1 VLHYLVL
8 WLLFY
13 KGNHTSLTYYYLKS
27 SVAVGYR
34 RFKKNNYMDPMSL
47 VTPAVGLMFW
57 TCVIFVLLI
66 LVLKKFA
73 WKPILSA
80 VDQRNESISNSLLAA
95 EKARDEIASLT
106 ANNEQIIAQAKL
118 DRDALLKEAREMKN
132 VIISKAKETA
142 TNEADKIISSAKEQ
156 ITNEKMKALTELKNQ
171 VAAISIEMA
180 EKVLGSEL
188 SNADAQKDLVNR
200 ALKEKI

>member
-1 VLHYLVL
+1 MATEDL
-8 WLLFY
+8 
-13 KGNHTSLTYYYLKS
+13 
-27 SVAVGYR
+27 
-34 RFKKNNYMDPMSL
+34 KKNNYMDPMSL

-57 TCVIFVLLI
+57 TCIIFVLLI

-132 VIISKAKETA
+132 EIISKAKETA

>member
-1 VLHYLVL
+1 LATEDL
-8 WLLFY
+8 
-13 KGNHTSLTYYYLKS
+13 
-27 SVAVGYR
+27 
-34 RFKKNNYMDPMSL
+34 KKNNYMDPMSL

-95 EKARDEIASLT
+95 EKARNEIASLT

-118 DRDALLKEAREMKN
+118 DRDALLKDAREMKN
-132 VIISKAKETA
+132 EIISKAKETA

-171 VAAISIEMA
+171 VAVISIEMA

>member
-1 VLHYLVL
+1 
-8 WLLFY
+8 
-13 KGNHTSLTYYYLKS
+13 
-27 SVAVGYR
+27 
-34 RFKKNNYMDPMSL
+34 MSL
-47 VTPAVGLMFW
+47 VTPAIGLMFW
-57 TCVIFVLLI
+57 TCIIFILLV

-106 ANNEQIIAQAKL
+106 SNNEQIIAQAKI
-118 DRDALLKEAREMKN
+118 DRDALLKEARDMKN
-132 VIISKAKETA
+132 EIILHAKNTA
-142 TNEADKIISSAKEQ
+142 SNEADKIITSAKEQ
-156 ITNEKMKALTELKNQ
+156 ISNEKMKALTELKNQ
-171 VAAISIEMA
+171 VASISIEMA

-188 SNADAQKDLVNR
+188 SNVDAQKDLVSQ

>member
-1 VLHYLVL
+1 MATEDL
-8 WLLFY
+8 
-13 KGNHTSLTYYYLKS
+13 
-27 SVAVGYR
+27 
-34 RFKKNNYMDPMSL
+34 KKNNYMDPMSL

-95 EKARDEIASLT
+95 EKARNEIASLT

-132 VIISKAKETA
+132 EIISKAKETA

-188 SNADAQKDLVNR
+188 SNADAQKDLVSQSFKRKN
-200 ALKEKI
+200 LN

>member
-1 VLHYLVL
+1 LATEDL
-8 WLLFY
+8 
-13 KGNHTSLTYYYLKS
+13 
-27 SVAVGYR
+27 
-34 RFKKNNYMDPMSL
+34 KKNNYMDPMSL

-132 VIISKAKETA
+132 EIISKAKETA

>member
-1 VLHYLVL
+1 LATEDL
-8 WLLFY
+8 
-13 KGNHTSLTYYYLKS
+13 
-27 SVAVGYR
+27 
-34 RFKKNNYMDPMSL
+34 KKNNYMDPMSL

-95 EKARDEIASLT
+95 EKARNEIASLT

-132 VIISKAKETA
+132 EIISKAKETA

>member
-1 VLHYLVL
+1 LATEDL
-8 WLLFY
+8 
-13 KGNHTSLTYYYLKS
+13 
-27 SVAVGYR
+27 
-34 RFKKNNYMDPMSL
+34 KKNNYMDPMSL
-47 VTPAVGLMFW
+47 VTPAIGLMFW
-57 TCVIFVLLI
+57 TCIIFILLV

-106 ANNEQIIAQAKL
+106 ANNEQIIAQAKI
-118 DRDALLKEAREMKN
+118 DRDALLKEARDMKN
-132 VIISKAKETA
+132 EIISHAKDTA
-142 TNEADKIISSAKEQ
+142 SKEADKIISSAKEQ
-156 ITNEKMKALTELKNQ
+156 ISNEKMKALTELKNQ

-188 SNADAQKDLVNR
+188 SNVDAQKDLVNR

>member
-1 VLHYLVL
+1 MATEDL
-8 WLLFY
+8 
-13 KGNHTSLTYYYLKS
+13 
-27 SVAVGYR
+27 
-34 RFKKNNYMDPMSL
+34 KKNNYMDPMSL

-95 EKARDEIASLT
+95 EKARNEIASLT

-132 VIISKAKETA
+132 EIISKAKETA

-171 VAAISIEMA
+171 VAVISIEMA

>member
-1 VLHYLVL
+1 
-8 WLLFY
+8 
-13 KGNHTSLTYYYLKS
+13 
-27 SVAVGYR
+27 
-34 RFKKNNYMDPMSL
+34 MDPMSL

-95 EKARDEIASLT
+95 EKARNEIASLT

-132 VIISKAKETA
+132 EIISKAKETA

-200 ALKEKI
+200 ALKVKI

>member
-1 VLHYLVL
+1 MATEDL
-8 WLLFY
+8 
-13 KGNHTSLTYYYLKS
+13 
-27 SVAVGYR
+27 
-34 RFKKNNYMDPMSL
+34 KKNNYMDPMSL

-132 VIISKAKETA
+132 EIISKAKETA

-156 ITNEKMKALTELKNQ
+156 ITNDKMKALTELKNQ

>member
-1 VLHYLVL
+1 
-8 WLLFY
+8 
-13 KGNHTSLTYYYLKS
+13 
-27 SVAVGYR
+27 
-34 RFKKNNYMDPMSL
+34 MDPMSL
-47 VTPAVGLMFW
+47 VTPAIGLMFW
-57 TCVIFVLLI
+57 TCIIFILLV

-132 VIISKAKETA
+132 EIISKAKETA

>member
-1 VLHYLVL
+1 LATEDL
-8 WLLFY
+8 
-13 KGNHTSLTYYYLKS
+13 
-27 SVAVGYR
+27 
-34 RFKKNNYMDPMSL
+34 KKNNYMDPMSL
-47 VTPAVGLMFW
+47 VTPAIGLMFW
-57 TCVIFVLLI
+57 TCIIFILLV

-106 ANNEQIIAQAKL
+106 SNNEQIIAKAKM
-118 DRDALLKEAREMKN
+118 DRDALLKEARDMKN
-132 VIISKAKETA
+132 EIILHAKDTASK
-142 TNEADKIISSAKEQ
+142 EADKIITSAKEQ
-156 ITNEKMKALTELKNQ
+156 ISNEKMKALTELKNQ
-171 VAAISIEMA
+171 VASISIEMA

-188 SNADAQKDLVNR
+188 SNVDAQKDLVSQ

>member
-1 VLHYLVL
+1 
-8 WLLFY
+8 
-13 KGNHTSLTYYYLKS
+13 
-27 SVAVGYR
+27 
-34 RFKKNNYMDPMSL
+34 MSL

-132 VIISKAKETA
+132 EIISKAKETA

>member
-1 VLHYLVL
+1 LATEDL
-8 WLLFY
+8 
-13 KGNHTSLTYYYLKS
+13 
-27 SVAVGYR
+27 
-34 RFKKNNYMDPMSL
+34 KKNNYMDPMSL

-95 EKARDEIASLT
+95 EKARNEIASLT

-118 DRDALLKEAREMKN
+118 DRDDLLKEAREMKN
-132 VIISKAKETA
+132 EIISKAKETA

>member
-1 VLHYLVL
+1 MATEDL
-8 WLLFY
+8 
-13 KGNHTSLTYYYLKS
+13 
-27 SVAVGYR
+27 
-34 RFKKNNYMDPMSL
+34 KKNNYMDPMSL

-118 DRDALLKEAREMKN
+118 DRDALLKDAREMKN
-132 VIISKAKETA
+132 EIISKAKETA

-188 SNADAQKDLVNR
+188 SNADTQKDLVNR

>member
-1 VLHYLVL
+1 
-8 WLLFY
+8 
-13 KGNHTSLTYYYLKS
+13 
-27 SVAVGYR
+27 
-34 RFKKNNYMDPMSL
+34 MDPMSL

-132 VIISKAKETA
+132 EIISKAKETA

-156 ITNEKMKALTELKNQ
+156 ITNEKMKALTEHKNQ

-200 ALKEKI
+200 ALKVKI

>member
-1 VLHYLVL
+1 
-8 WLLFY
+8 
-13 KGNHTSLTYYYLKS
+13 
-27 SVAVGYR
+27 
-34 RFKKNNYMDPMSL
+34 MDPMSL

-95 EKARDEIASLT
+95 EKARNEIASLT

-132 VIISKAKETA
+132 EIISKAKETA

-188 SNADAQKDLVNR
+188 SNADTQKDLVNR

>member
-1 VLHYLVL
+1 MATEDL
-8 WLLFY
+8 
-13 KGNHTSLTYYYLKS
+13 
-27 SVAVGYR
+27 
-34 RFKKNNYMDPMSL
+34 KKNNYMDPMSL
-47 VTPAVGLMFW
+47 VTPAIGLMFW
-57 TCVIFVLLI
+57 TCIIFILLV

-106 ANNEQIIAQAKL
+106 ANNEQIIAQAKI
-118 DRDALLKEAREMKN
+118 DRDALLKEARDMKN
-132 VIISKAKETA
+132 EIILHAKDTASK
-142 TNEADKIISSAKEQ
+142 EADKIITSAKEQ
-156 ITNEKMKALTELKNQ
+156 ISNEKMKALTELKNQ
-171 VAAISIEMA
+171 VASISIEMA

-188 SNADAQKDLVNR
+188 SNVDAQKDLVSQ

>member
-1 VLHYLVL
+1 LATEDL
-8 WLLFY
+8 
-13 KGNHTSLTYYYLKS
+13 
-27 SVAVGYR
+27 
-34 RFKKNNYMDPMSL
+34 KKNNYMDPMSL

-95 EKARDEIASLT
+95 EKARNEIASLT

-118 DRDALLKEAREMKN
+118 DRDALLKDAREMKN
-132 VIISKAKETA
+132 EIISKAKETA

>member
-1 VLHYLVL
+1 
-8 WLLFY
+8 
-13 KGNHTSLTYYYLKS
+13 
-27 SVAVGYR
+27 
-34 RFKKNNYMDPMSL
+34 MDPMSL

-132 VIISKAKETA
+132 EIISKAKETA

>member
-1 VLHYLVL
+1 
-8 WLLFY
+8 
-13 KGNHTSLTYYYLKS
+13 
-27 SVAVGYR
+27 
-34 RFKKNNYMDPMSL
+34 MDPMSL
-47 VTPAVGLMFW
+47 VTPAIGLMFW
-57 TCVIFVLLI
+57 TCIIFILLV

-80 VDQRNESISNSLLAA
+80 VDKRNESISNSLLAA

-106 ANNEQIIAQAKL
+106 ANNEKIIAQAKM
-118 DRDALLKEAREMKN
+118 DRDVLLKEARDMKN
-132 VIISKAKETA
+132 EIILQAKDTASK
-142 TNEADKIISSAKEQ
+142 EADKIITSAKEQ
-156 ITNEKMKALTELKNQ
+156 ISNEKMKALTELKNQ

-188 SNADAQKDLVNR
+188 SNVDAQKDLVNR

>member
-1 VLHYLVL
+1 LATEDL
-8 WLLFY
+8 
-13 KGNHTSLTYYYLKS
+13 
-27 SVAVGYR
+27 
-34 RFKKNNYMDPMSL
+34 KKNNYMDPMSL

-57 TCVIFVLLI
+57 TCIIFVLLI

-95 EKARDEIASLT
+95 EKARNEIASLT

-132 VIISKAKETA
+132 EIISKAKETA

>member
-1 VLHYLVL
+1 
-8 WLLFY
+8 
-13 KGNHTSLTYYYLKS
+13 
-27 SVAVGYR
+27 
-34 RFKKNNYMDPMSL
+34 MSL

-95 EKARDEIASLT
+95 EKARNEIASLT

-132 VIISKAKETA
+132 EIISKAKETA

>member
-1 VLHYLVL
+1 MATEDL
-8 WLLFY
+8 
-13 KGNHTSLTYYYLKS
+13 
-27 SVAVGYR
+27 
-34 RFKKNNYMDPMSL
+34 KKNNYMDPMSL
-47 VTPAVGLMFW
+47 VTPAIGLMFW
-57 TCVIFVLLI
+57 TCIIFILLV

-118 DRDALLKEAREMKN
+118 DRDALLKEAREMKSE
-132 VIISKAKETA
+132 IISKAKETA

>member
-1 VLHYLVL
+1 
-8 WLLFY
+8 
-13 KGNHTSLTYYYLKS
+13 
-27 SVAVGYR
+27 
-34 RFKKNNYMDPMSL
+34 
-47 VTPAVGLMFW
+47 MFW

-95 EKARDEIASLT
+95 EKARNEIASLT

-132 VIISKAKETA
+132 EIISKAKETA

>member
-1 VLHYLVL
+1 
-8 WLLFY
+8 
-13 KGNHTSLTYYYLKS
+13 
-27 SVAVGYR
+27 
-34 RFKKNNYMDPMSL
+34 MDPMSL

-118 DRDALLKEAREMKN
+118 DRDALLKDAREMKN
-132 VIISKAKETA
+132 EIISKAKETA

>member
-1 VLHYLVL
+1 
-8 WLLFY
+8 
-13 KGNHTSLTYYYLKS
+13 
-27 SVAVGYR
+27 
-34 RFKKNNYMDPMSL
+34 MDPMSL

-57 TCVIFVLLI
+57 TCIIFVLLI

-95 EKARDEIASLT
+95 EKARNEIASLT

-132 VIISKAKETA
+132 EIISKAKETA

>member
-1 VLHYLVL
+1 LAAEDL
-8 WLLFY
+8 
-13 KGNHTSLTYYYLKS
+13 
-27 SVAVGYR
+27 
-34 RFKKNNYMDPMSL
+34 KKNTYMDPMSL
-47 VTPAVGLMFW
+47 VTPAIGLMFW
-57 TCVIFVLLI
+57 TCIIFILLV

-106 ANNEQIIAQAKL
+106 ANNEQIIAQAKM
-118 DRDALLKEAREMKN
+118 DRDALLKEARDMKN
-132 VIISKAKETA
+132 EIILHAKDTASK
-142 TNEADKIISSAKEQ
+142 EADKIITSAKEQ
-156 ITNEKMKALTELKNQ
+156 IFNEKMKALTELKNQ

-188 SNADAQKDLVNR
+188 SNVDAQKDLVSR

>member
-1 VLHYLVL
+1 LATEDL
-8 WLLFY
+8 
-13 KGNHTSLTYYYLKS
+13 
-27 SVAVGYR
+27 
-34 RFKKNNYMDPMSL
+34 KKNNYMDPMSL

-118 DRDALLKEAREMKN
+118 DRDALLKDAREMKN
-132 VIISKAKETA
+132 EIISKAKETA

>member
-1 VLHYLVL
+1 
-8 WLLFY
+8 
-13 KGNHTSLTYYYLKS
+13 
-27 SVAVGYR
+27 
-34 RFKKNNYMDPMSL
+34 MDPMSL

-118 DRDALLKEAREMKN
+118 DRDALLKEAREMKSE
-132 VIISKAKETA
+132 IISKAKETA

>member
-1 VLHYLVL
+1 MATEDL
-8 WLLFY
+8 
-13 KGNHTSLTYYYLKS
+13 
-27 SVAVGYR
+27 
-34 RFKKNNYMDPMSL
+34 KKNNYMDPMSL

-132 VIISKAKETA
+132 EIIFKAKETA
-142 TNEADKIISSAKEQ
+142 TKEADKIITSAKEQ

>member
-1 VLHYLVL
+1 
-8 WLLFY
+8 
-13 KGNHTSLTYYYLKS
+13 
-27 SVAVGYR
+27 
-34 RFKKNNYMDPMSL
+34 MDPMSL

-132 VIISKAKETA
+132 EIISKAKETA

-156 ITNEKMKALTELKNQ
+156 ITNDKMKALTELKNQ

>member
-1 VLHYLVL
+1 
-8 WLLFY
+8 
-13 KGNHTSLTYYYLKS
+13 
-27 SVAVGYR
+27 
-34 RFKKNNYMDPMSL
+34 MDPMSL
-47 VTPAVGLMFW
+47 VTPAIGLMFW
-57 TCVIFVLLI
+57 TCIIFILLV

-106 ANNEQIIAQAKL
+106 SNNEQIIAQAKI
-118 DRDALLKEAREMKN
+118 DRDALLKEARDMKN
-132 VIISKAKETA
+132 EIILHAKDTASK
-142 TNEADKIISSAKEQ
+142 EADKIISSAKEQ
-156 ITNEKMKALTELKNQ
+156 ISNEKMKALTELKNQ

-188 SNADAQKDLVNR
+188 SNVDAQKDLVSQ

>member
-1 VLHYLVL
+1 LATEDL
-8 WLLFY
+8 
-13 KGNHTSLTYYYLKS
+13 
-27 SVAVGYR
+27 
-34 RFKKNNYMDPMSL
+34 KKNNYMDPMSL

-132 VIISKAKETA
+132 EIISKAKETA

-171 VAAISIEMA
+171 VAVISIEMA